1 MENSWAIYIVL
12 TWITFISFMIFIM
25 AIMDTSIFDLTAEQQ
40 AVMDNPSNDAFTL
53 LGKFTLLMTVSTEF
67 QFLAFL
73 STIYT
78 IAFIIAVAILLNE
91 FIPFT

>member
-25 AIMDTSIFDLTAEQQ
+25 ATMDTSIFDLTAEQQ
-40 AVMDNPSNDAFTL
+40 AVMDNPSNDAITL